1 MGFDQEQAAYILM
14 IEQALRD
21 ALIEPEQDWPRDGI
35 PRNLNTAMRYSLLA
49 GGKRLRPTLLL
60 AACHLLLDDV
70 SAALPFAAAVEMI
83 HTYSL
88 IHDDL
93 PAMDNDDLRRG
104 KPSNHKAFGEAT
116 AILAG
121 DALLNLAYELM
132 GRSAHPRALKA
143 LSAIALAAGSSG
155 MIAGQAADMWMEG
168 READQDMLRYIH
180 SHKTADLITAPVV
193 AGLILAGADD
203 RQLEQGRMYGCHLG
217 LAFQIVDD
225 LLDEL
230 GDETKM
236 GKRLGKDHAV
246 GKLTW
251 PGLYGIEQAEKEAA
265 RQIDMA
271 VKAAGFFGARGEFLI
286 ALAQNSLKRVI

>member
-1 MGFDQEQAAYILM
+1 MVFEQEQSAYILM
-14 IEQALRD
+14 IEQALSD

-35 PRNLNTAMRYSLLA
+35 PRNLNSAMRYSLLA

-70 SAALPFAAAVEMI
+70 SPALPFAAAVEMI

-104 KPSNHKAFGEAT
+104 KPASHKAFGEAT

-143 LSAIALAAGSSG
+143 LSAIASAAGSSG

-251 PGLYGIEQAEKEAA
+251 PGLYGIEQARDEAA

>member
-1 MGFDQEQAAYILM
+1 MGFEQDQAAYLLM
-14 IEQALRD
+14 IED
-21 ALIEPEQDWPRDGI
+21 ALSGSLLQPALDWPREGI
-35 PRNLNTAMRYSLLA
+35 PRSLSSAMRYSLLA

-60 AACHLLLDDV
+60 AACHLLEDDL

-132 GRSAHPRALKA
+132 SQSAHPRALKA
-143 LSAIALAAGSSG
+143 LSAIASAAGSRG

-168 READQDMLRYIH
+168 READKDMLSYIH

-203 RQLEQGRMYGCHLG
+203 GQAERGRTYGRHLG

-230 GDETKM
+230 GDEAKM
-236 GKRLGKDHAV
+236 GKRLRKDHEA
-246 GKLTW
+246 GKITW
-251 PGLYGIEQAEKEAA
+251 PGLYGIEQAKEEAA
-265 RQIDMA
+265 YQIDIA
-271 VKAAGFFGARGEFLI
+271 VKAAVSFGKRGEFLVS
-286 ALAQNSLKRVI
+286 LAQNSLKRVI

>member
-251 PGLYGIEQAEKEAA
+251 PGLYGIEQARDEAA

-271 VKAAGFFGARGEFLI
+271 VKAAGFFRARGEFLI

>member
-143 LSAIALAAGSSG
+143 LSAIASAAGSSG

-225 LLDEL
+225 LRDEL

-251 PGLYGIEQAEKEAA
+251 PGLYGIEQARDEAA

>member
-14 IEQALRD
+14 IEQALRN

-60 AACHLLLDDV
+60 AGCHLLLDDV

-230 GDETKM
+230 GDETQM

-251 PGLYGIEQAEKEAA
+251 PGLYGIEQAKDEAA

>member
-60 AACHLLLDDV
+60 AGCHLLLDDV

-143 LSAIALAAGSSG
+143 LSAIASAAGSSG

-251 PGLYGIEQAEKEAA
+251 PGLYGIEQARDEAA

>member
-1 MGFDQEQAAYILM
+1 MFGGTD
-14 IEQALRD
+14 RV
-21 ALIEPEQDWPRDGI
+21 IEPF
-35 PRNLNTAMRYSLLA
+35 M
-49 GGKRLRPTLLL
+49 
-60 AACHLLLDDV
+60 AAI
-70 SAALPFAAAVEMI
+70 EMI

-88 IHDDL
+88 VHDDL

-143 LSAIALAAGSSG
+143 LSAIASAAGSSG

-168 READQDMLRYIH
+168 READQVMLRYIH

-251 PGLYGIEQAEKEAA
+251 PGLYGIEQAGKEAA

>member
-1 MGFDQEQAAYILM
+1 MGFEQEQAAYILM

-21 ALIEPEQDWPRDGI
+21 ALIEPEQDWPREGI

-60 AACHLLLDDV
+60 AGCHLLLDDV

-143 LSAIALAAGSSG
+143 LSAIASAAGSSG

-251 PGLYGIEQAEKEAA
+251 PGLYGIEQARDEAA

>member
-104 KPSNHKAFGEAT
+104 KPSNHKAFGEST

-132 GRSAHPRALKA
+132 AQSQHPRALNA
-143 LSAIALAAGSSG
+143 LSVIAIAAGSRG

-168 READQDMLRYIH
+168 READTDMLRYIH

-203 RQLEQGRMYGCHLG
+203 RQLEQGRM
-217 LAFQIVDD
+217 
-225 LLDEL
+225 
-230 GDETKM
+230 
-236 GKRLGKDHAV
+236 
-246 GKLTW
+246 
-251 PGLYGIEQAEKEAA
+251 
-265 RQIDMA
+265 
-271 VKAAGFFGARGEFLI
+271 
-286 ALAQNSLKRVI
+286 

>member
-143 LSAIALAAGSSG
+143 LSAIASAAGSRG

-251 PGLYGIEQAEKEAA
+251 PGLYGIEQARDEAA

-271 VKAAGFFGARGEFLI
+271 VKTAGFFGARGEFLI

>member
-143 LSAIALAAGSSG
+143 LSAIASAAGSSG

-230 GDETKM
+230 GDEAKM

-251 PGLYGIEQAEKEAA
+251 PGLYGIEQAKDEAA

>member
-143 LSAIALAAGSSG
+143 LSAIASAAGSSG
-155 MIAGQAADMWMEG
+155 MIAGQVADMWMEG
-168 READQDMLRYIH
+168 READQYMLRYIH

-203 RQLEQGRMYGCHLG
+203 RQLEQGRIYGCHLG

-236 GKRLGKDHAV
+236 GKRIGKDHAV

-251 PGLYGIEQAEKEAA
+251 PGLYGIEQAKDEAA

>member
-21 ALIEPEQDWPRDGI
+21 ALIEPEQDWPQEGI

-121 DALLNLAYELM
+121 DALLSLAYELM

-143 LSAIALAAGSSG
+143 LSAIASAAGSSG

-230 GDETKM
+230 GDEAKM

-251 PGLYGIEQAEKEAA
+251 PGLYGIEQAGKEAA
-265 RQIDMA
+265 RLIDKA

>member
-143 LSAIALAAGSSG
+143 LSAIASAAGSSG

-251 PGLYGIEQAEKEAA
+251 PGLYGIEQARDEAA

>member
-60 AACHLLLDDV
+60 AGCHLLLDDV

-143 LSAIALAAGSSG
+143 LSAIASAAGSSG

-251 PGLYGIEQAEKEAA
+251 PGLYGIEQARDEAA

-271 VKAAGFFGARGEFLI
+271 VKAADFFGARGEFLI

>member
-1 MGFDQEQAAYILM
+1 MGFEQEQSAYILM
-14 IEQALRD
+14 IEQALSD
-21 ALIEPEQDWPRDGI
+21 ALIEPAQDWPRDGI
-35 PRNLNTAMRYSLLA
+35 PRNLNSAMRYSLLA

-60 AACHLLLDDV
+60 SACHLLLDDM
-70 SAALPFAAAVEMI
+70 SPALPFAAAVEMI

-104 KPSNHKAFGEAT
+104 KPASHKAFGEAT

-132 GRSAHPRALKA
+132 AQSQHPRALNA
-143 LSAIALAAGSSG
+143 LSVIAIAAGSRG

-168 READQDMLRYIH
+168 READTDMLRYIH
-180 SHKTADLITAPVV
+180 SHKTADLIKAPVL

-203 RQLEQGRMYGCHLG
+203 RQLEQGGIYGSHLG

-230 GDETKM
+230 GDEAKM

-251 PGLYGIEQAEKEAA
+251 PGLYGIEQAKDEAA

>member
-60 AACHLLLDDV
+60 AGCHLLLDDV

-143 LSAIALAAGSSG
+143 LSAIASAAGSRG

-230 GDETKM
+230 GDETQM

-251 PGLYGIEQAEKEAA
+251 PGLYGIEQARDEAA

>member
-21 ALIEPEQDWPRDGI
+21 ALIEPEKDWPRDGI

-168 READQDMLRYIH
+168 READQVMLRYIH

-203 RQLEQGRMYGCHLG
+203 SQLEQGRIYGCHLG

-230 GDETKM
+230 GDEAKM

-251 PGLYGIEQAEKEAA
+251 PGLYGIEQARDEAA

>member
-1 MGFDQEQAAYILM
+1 MGFEQDQAAYLLM
-14 IEQALRD
+14 IED
-21 ALIEPEQDWPRDGI
+21 ALSGSLLQPVQDWPREGI
-35 PRNLNTAMRYSLLA
+35 PRSLSSAMRYSLLA

-60 AACHLLLDDV
+60 AACHLLEDDL
-70 SAALPFAAAVEMI
+70 SAALPFAAAVELI

-132 GRSAHPRALKA
+132 SQSAHPRALKA
-143 LSAIALAAGSSG
+143 LSAIASAAGSRG

-168 READQDMLRYIH
+168 REANKDILSYIH

-203 RQLEQGRMYGCHLG
+203 GQAEWGRTYGRHLG

-230 GDETKM
+230 GDEAKM
-236 GKRLGKDHAV
+236 GKRLRKDHEA

-251 PGLYGIEQAEKEAA
+251 PGLYGIEQAKEEAA
-265 RQIDMA
+265 YQIDIA
-271 VKAAGFFGARGEFLI
+271 VKAADSFGKRGEFLVS
-286 ALAQNSLKRVI
+286 LAQNSLKRVI

>member
-143 LSAIALAAGSSG
+143 LSAIASAAGSRG

-251 PGLYGIEQAEKEAA
+251 PGLYGIEQARDEAA

>member
-143 LSAIALAAGSSG
+143 LSAIASAAGSSG

-251 PGLYGIEQAEKEAA
+251 PGLYGIEQARDEAA

-271 VKAAGFFGARGEFLI
+271 VKAADFFGARGEFLI

>member
-49 GGKRLRPTLLL
+49 GGKRLRPMLLL

-251 PGLYGIEQAEKEAA
+251 PGLYGIEQARDEAA

>member
-1 MGFDQEQAAYILM
+1 MSFDQEQAAYILM

-143 LSAIALAAGSSG
+143 LSAIASAAGSSG

-203 RQLEQGRMYGCHLG
+203 RQLEQGRIYGCHLG

-230 GDETKM
+230 GDETKV

-251 PGLYGIEQAEKEAA
+251 PGLYGIEQARDEAA

>member
-143 LSAIALAAGSSG
+143 LSAIASAAGSSG

-230 GDETKM
+230 GDEAKM

-251 PGLYGIEQAEKEAA
+251 PGLYGIEQARDEAA

>member
-60 AACHLLLDDV
+60 AGCHLLLDDV

-143 LSAIALAAGSSG
+143 LSAIASAAGSRG

-251 PGLYGIEQAEKEAA
+251 PGLYGIEQARDEAA